1 MRFDPD
7 SEQSRVLQH
16 GRGSLLVTG
25 PAGTGKT
32 VVLRERFGRLIE
44 EGADPERVAL
54 VVRTKEARAAAKQ
67 AVVRRLERSLPSLK
81 VLTVHGLAHHVLM
94 ERFASLGYQQPPTVL
109 SAFDQFA
116 KVRELLEAERDADWP
131 TYARMRRLRGFADEV
146 RQFVL
151 RAQEALLDPTEITS
165 DGSSSAAIG
174 WGEIAGFYRRYLDV
188 LSAEG
193 TVDYAGLVVQAAAT
207 EGPAPF
213 DHLLV
218 DDYQEATFA
227 EEKLLAT
234 LAPNTLVVAGDPASH
249 IYSFQGTTD
258 VPLRRFGERFGAVGT
273 VRLQTPHRS
282 GSPVKEAWFSA
293 HTSEEHASVARELR
307 RVHVEEG
314 IPWSQMAVMVRRH
327 GSHVG
332 GLLRALDDASVPRS
346 TAEGGLSLLSEPA
359 VAPFALS
366 LKWAAYPDDR
376 DGLVESLLT
385 SDLVRLSPAVA
396 RGLIRAATAAGDPP
410 AAALLRPREVSGI
423 SPEDLE
429 AVRAVSEAL
438 RTASDVAPVSVL
450 DAFGVLWRDL
460 PYARRLVDE
469 AEREPSRWRDLDAV
483 TVFADAVNRASQR
496 ADASVTAFLEALEA
510 GQDGPDLDLGEDS
523 NVVRVMTAHA
533 SAGLEFDT
541 VVVTG
546 AVEGNFPSL
555 ARPEPMFDLN
565 ILERAPSQS
574 ERNRL
579 RLEDERRLFNV
590 AASRARRRVI
600 FTASEPFGEQPKVG
614 VRSRFLSEAGV
625 QWQDGPDGA
634 FGEPVTLA
642 EATARW
648 RRTLADREL
657 PVPTRVAAM
666 SSLLTV
672 EDDPSRWWF
681 QRNWTGEDDR
691 LHETIRTSFSKLDKL
706 ENCALQYVLAEELG
720 LEEEAG
726 YYAWVGSLVHA
737 LIEDC
742 EKGLIPRDAE
752 ALVAEAER
760 RWRPGQ
766 FPSFAVSEAF
776 RRTVTEKM
784 LPGWL
789 DSYGRTESL
798 AREIHFSFDYDEATV
813 TGYIDRVGKVQTGGS
828 QITDYKTGKAR
839 AAKPEESLQ
848 LGIYYLAVHRAPE
861 LAEFLPVKA
870 VELAFLKERKDGG
883 VHRAHLGLNSQAQH
897 DYEAKMS
904 ERLSSLIARVK
915 ELLRTE
921 NYRPNPAANC
931 RNCDFKPLCPL
942 WPEGR
947 EVFAWE
953 AAR

>member
-1 MRFDPD
+1 MLFDPD
-7 SEQSRVLQH
+7 AQQSRVLDH
-16 GRGSLLVTG
+16 GHGSLLVTG

-32 VVLRERFGRLIE
+32 AVLTERFARLLE
-44 EGADPERVAL
+44 DGADPERVAL
-54 VVRTKEARAAAKQ
+54 VVRTKEARTQAKQ
-67 AVVRRLERSLPSLK
+67 ALVRRLERSLPSLK

-94 ERFASLGYQQPPTVL
+94 DRFSSLGYQRPPTVL
-109 SAFDQFA
+109 TASDQFA
-116 KVRELLEAERDADWP
+116 KVRELFEAEREEDWP
-131 TYARMRRLRGFADEV
+131 TYARMHRLRGFADEV

-151 RAQEALLDPTEITS
+151 RAQEALLEPADITARAATE
-165 DGSSSAAIG
+165 AAIG
-174 WGEIAGFYRRYLDV
+174 WEEVAGFYRRYLDV
-188 LSAEG
+188 LADEE
-193 TVDYAGLVVQAAAT
+193 TVDYAGLVVQAAAS

-249 IYSFQGTTD
+249 IFSFQGTTD
-258 VPLRRFGERFGAVGT
+258 APLRRFRERFGALAALELDT
-273 VRLQTPHRS
+273 SHRS
-282 GSPVKEAWFSA
+282 SSPVMGAWFSA
-293 HTSEEHASVARELR
+293 HTSEEYSAVARELR
-307 RVHVEEG
+307 RIHVEED
-314 IPWSQMAVMVRRH
+314 IPWSALAVIVRRH

-332 GLLRALDDASVPRS
+332 GLLRALDDAGVPRS

-359 VAPFALS
+359 VFPFALA
-366 LKWAAYPDDR
+366 LRWAAYPEDR
-376 DGLVESLLT
+376 DSLVESLLT

-396 RGLIRAATAAGDPP
+396 RGLIRAHTAVGDPP
-410 AAALLRPREVSGI
+410 SAALIRPVDAGGM
-423 SPEDLE
+423 SPTEFQS
-429 AVRAVSEAL
+429 VKAL
-438 RTASDVAPVSVL
+438 GAALQAASDLAQVSVL
-450 DAFGVLWRDL
+450 DAFRALWRDA

-469 AEREPSRWRDLDAV
+469 AESSPARWRYLDAV
-483 TVFADAVNRASQR
+483 TAFAEAVNRASQR

-510 GQDGPDLDLGEDS
+510 GQDGPELDVGDDHG
-523 NVVRVMTAHA
+523 VVRVMTAHA

-541 VVVTG
+541 VIVTG

-565 ILERAPSQS
+565 LLERPLAQS

-590 AASRARRRVI
+590 AASRARRRVL
-600 FTASEPFGEQPKVG
+600 FTASEPVGEQPKAG
-614 VRSRFLSEAGV
+614 VRSRFVSEVGIH
-625 QWQDGPDGA
+625 WQPGPGGGFTD
-634 FGEPVTLA
+634 PVTLA
-642 EATARW
+642 EAVALW
-648 RRTLADREL
+648 RRTLADDARPA
-657 PVPTRVAAM
+657 PVRLAA
-666 SSLLTV
+666 LTGLFAV
-672 EDDPSRWWF
+672 DEQPGRWWF
-681 QRNWTGEDDR
+681 QREWTDTSDP
-691 LHETIRTSFSKLDKL
+691 LHESIRTSFSKLDKL

-726 YYAWVGSLVHA
+726 YYAWVGSVVHG

-742 EKGLIPRDAE
+742 EKGLIARNAE

-760 RWRPGQ
+760 RWRPNQ

-776 RRTVTEKM
+776 RRTVTQRM

-789 DSYGRTESL
+789 DSYGTTESL
-798 AREIHFSFDYDEATV
+798 AREIHFSFDYDGATV

-861 LAEFLPVKA
+861 LAQFLPVKA
-870 VELAFLKERKDGG
+870 VELAFLKERRDGG
-883 VHRAHLGLNSQAQH
+883 VHRAQLGLNSQAQH
-897 DYEAKMS
+897 DYEVKMS

-915 ELLRTE
+915 ELVESE
-921 NYRPNPAANC
+921 NYRPNPAATC

-953 AAR
+953 DVR